1 MKREVVIEL
10 KLEDQGAVNRLGK
23 LEIETKRYQQELR
36 ALNAEILKNGEA
48 TAQQTSRVGE
58 LNARIRNNQGQIR
71 ELKNDLSGLTDAGL
85 RFRDKMAQAF
95 GQTLKPLFD
104 NLNNSLA
111 KTQGEMAQALKTF
124 GAESIQFQKA
134 AESVERLEKGM
145 TELKQAQ
152 DQASAAIV
160 KFGENSKEF
169 KEANERLKG
178 LETTA
183 QELAL
188 QVAEHVEP
196 KFVALNRQ
204 LREARREAQEAA
216 EKFGFM
222 SQEFQA
228 AANKADDLEDQMKA
242 VNATVQAIDTE
253 GKIETFGKA
262 LQGVTGAF
270 SLAQGAAALFG
281 SESEAVEKALL
292 KVQAAIAIQQG
303 VSGIIEGAK
312 AARAFAASIGLIAP
326 ASGAA
331 SVGLRAMS
339 AATIATGVG
348 AIVVAIGLLVAG
360 IIALKEKSDAANK
373 ALQDSIDKTAELR
386 QQTLGLQSR
395 VLENDL
401 KLKVLRGELTQ
412 GEADRLQLARDFN
425 NESEKAKKGIDDEI
439 KSRDELNAKIKE
451 NEKLIATLSKT
462 GDSQQQFVAQQLSK
476 ENNSLAIRAR
486 LADQTAKAQQRALA
500 ERDKAFQQETEISK
514 LSEKSKNAATQGTEK
529 GTGAIKKQAA
539 ALRVLT
545 DTMREFEQLQKQLES
560 GQGIGPM
567 AVINPTTGEQPEK
580 KPLGPS
586 PAVQAA
592 VVEGQAL
599 AQAYS
604 DDVDAYTEAQRA
616 KIAVADE
623 FADAL
628 GGLTQL
634 LGEQTAAGKTFAT
647 AQALI
652 NTYLGVTQILA
663 NKTTLPEPAATI
675 QKTLAVAGTLAS
687 GLAAVRRI
695 QGFAEG
701 GVVQQA
707 DGPRYTANRG
717 DSVLI
722 SAAPGEVVLTRD
734 QQLRLK
740 ALAGH
745 RIFNDIGVPGFASG
759 GLVRGTALANMPRT
773 PSSGAVANAELS
785 RAINSIDMSPVV
797 RVTEIMDVMRSVQVA
812 QSAASL

>member
-281 SESEAVEKALL
+281 SESEKVEKALL

-303 VSGIIEGAK
+303 VSGLIEGTK
-312 AARAFAASIGLIAP
+312 AARALAM
-326 ASGAA
+326 
-331 SVGLRAMS
+331 SVGLIGP
-339 AATIATGVG
+339 AAQ
-348 AIVVAIGLLVAG
+348 IGSAG
-360 IIALKEKSDAANK
+360 INGMKAALISSGIGAAVVLIGTLAASMLELADNTEKARIAEEGRQKAAAK
-373 ALQDSIDKTAELR
+373 MA
-386 QQTLGLQSR
+386 
-395 VLENDL
+395 DL
-401 KLKVLRGELTQ
+401 KLAEISAEEELALLQGKRTQ
-412 GEADRLQLARDFN
+412 LEVDKARATR
-425 NESEKAKKGIDDEI
+425 ESL
-439 KSRDELNAKIKE
+439 KSVEEERK
-451 NEKLIATLSKT
+451 
-462 GDSQQQFVAQQLSK
+462 
-476 ENNSLAIRAR
+476 
-486 LADQTAKAQQRALA
+486 ALA
-500 ERDKAFQQETEISK
+500 EAEAKYKEQITLLKELEAQNNKVNEPQILFLREQTKALEGTIKSNRAIISQSEENLAKTFQILDLRKKEGKAQEDATE
-514 LSEKSKNAATQGTEK
+514 GTEK

-567 AVINPTTGEQPEK
+567 AVINPTAEDAAPGV
-580 KPLGPS
+580 PLGPS

-797 RVTEIMDVMRSVQVA
+797 RVTEIMDVMRAVQVA

>member
-281 SESEAVEKALL
+281 SESEKVEKALL

-303 VSGIIEGAK
+303 VSGLIEGTK
-312 AARAFAASIGLIAP
+312 AARALAM
-326 ASGAA
+326 
-331 SVGLRAMS
+331 SVGLIGP
-339 AATIATGVG
+339 AAQ
-348 AIVVAIGLLVAG
+348 IGSAG
-360 IIALKEKSDAANK
+360 INGMKAALISSGIGAAVVLIGTLAASMLELADNTEKARIAEEGRQKAAAK
-373 ALQDSIDKTAELR
+373 MA
-386 QQTLGLQSR
+386 
-395 VLENDL
+395 DL
-401 KLKVLRGELTQ
+401 KLAEISAEEELALLQGKRTQ
-412 GEADRLQLARDFN
+412 LEVDKARATR
-425 NESEKAKKGIDDEI
+425 ESL
-439 KSRDELNAKIKE
+439 KSVEEERK
-451 NEKLIATLSKT
+451 
-462 GDSQQQFVAQQLSK
+462 
-476 ENNSLAIRAR
+476 
-486 LADQTAKAQQRALA
+486 ALA
-500 ERDKAFQQETEISK
+500 EAEAKYKEQITLLKELEAQNNKVNEPQILFLREQTKALEGTIKSNRAIISQSEENLAKTFQILDLRKKEGKAQEDATE
-514 LSEKSKNAATQGTEK
+514 GTEK

-567 AVINPTTGEQPEK
+567 AVINPTAEDAAPGV
-580 KPLGPS
+580 PLGPS

-722 SAAPGEVVLTRD
+722 SAAPGEVVLTRN

>member
-1 MKREVVIEL
+1 
-10 KLEDQGAVNRLGK
+10 
-23 LEIETKRYQQELR
+23 
-36 ALNAEILKNGEA
+36 
-48 TAQQTSRVGE
+48 
-58 LNARIRNNQGQIR
+58 
-71 ELKNDLSGLTDAGL
+71 
-85 RFRDKMAQAF
+85 
-95 GQTLKPLFD
+95 
-104 NLNNSLA
+104 
-111 KTQGEMAQALKTF
+111 
-124 GAESIQFQKA
+124 
-134 AESVERLEKGM
+134 
-145 TELKQAQ
+145 
-152 DQASAAIV
+152 
-160 KFGENSKEF
+160 
-169 KEANERLKG
+169 
-178 LETTA
+178 
-183 QELAL
+183 
-188 QVAEHVEP
+188 
-196 KFVALNRQ
+196 
-204 LREARREAQEAA
+204 
-216 EKFGFM
+216 M

-303 VSGIIEGAK
+303 VSGLIEGAK
-312 AARAFAASIGLIAP
+312 AARALALSLGLIGPAAQAGTLATRMLALSMNALPILAVLAGLTAVATAVALYNSKTEEAVKSTDALNASI
-326 ASGAA
+326 
-331 SVGLRAMS
+331 
-339 AATIATGVG
+339 
-348 AIVVAIGLLVAG
+348 
-360 IIALKEKSDAANK
+360 
-373 ALQDSIDKTAELR
+373 
-386 QQTLGLQSR
+386 
-395 VLENDL
+395 
-401 KLKVLRGELTQ
+401 
-412 GEADRLQLARDFN
+412 DRLNERNEAFIDTLAQEALVN
-425 NESEKAKKGIDDEI
+425 L
-439 KSRDELNAKIKE
+439 EL
-451 NEKLIATLSKT
+451 
-462 GDSQQQFVAQQLSK
+462 
-476 ENNSLAIRAR
+476 
-486 LADQTAKAQQRALA
+486 AKAQQGRTEDTKADIEARARIEQQAIQRKLTQVREGIA
-500 ERDKAFQQETEISK
+500 EEEAAYAKANEDIKKANEDGNTENAKVARENQQSAYDRLSAYLEQEEQLLDAARIAGKEARLEI
-514 LSEKSKNAATQGTEK
+514 LKSQNAATQGTEK
-529 GTGAIKKQAA
+529 GTVAVKEQAA

-567 AVINPTTGEQPEK
+567 AVINPTAEDAAPGV
-580 KPLGPS
+580 PLGPS

>member
-281 SESEAVEKALL
+281 SESEKVEKALL

-303 VSGIIEGAK
+303 VSGLIEGTK
-312 AARAFAASIGLIAP
+312 AARALAM
-326 ASGAA
+326 
-331 SVGLRAMS
+331 SVGLIGP
-339 AATIATGVG
+339 AAQ
-348 AIVVAIGLLVAG
+348 IGSAG
-360 IIALKEKSDAANK
+360 INGMKAALISSGIGAAVVLIGTLAASMLELADNTEKARIAEEGRQKAAAK
-373 ALQDSIDKTAELR
+373 MA
-386 QQTLGLQSR
+386 
-395 VLENDL
+395 DL
-401 KLKVLRGELTQ
+401 KLAEISAEEELALLQGKRTQ
-412 GEADRLQLARDFN
+412 LEVDKARATR
-425 NESEKAKKGIDDEI
+425 ESL
-439 KSRDELNAKIKE
+439 KSVEEERK
-451 NEKLIATLSKT
+451 
-462 GDSQQQFVAQQLSK
+462 
-476 ENNSLAIRAR
+476 
-486 LADQTAKAQQRALA
+486 ALA
-500 ERDKAFQQETEISK
+500 EAEAKYKEQITLLKELEAQNNKVNEPQILFLREQTKALEGTIKSNRAIISQSEENLAKTFQILDLRKKEGKAQEDATE
-514 LSEKSKNAATQGTEK
+514 GTEK

-567 AVINPTTGEQPEK
+567 AVINPTAEDAAPGV
-580 KPLGPS
+580 PLGPS